1 MKTNHFISTV
11 ALSGLLLTASAVC
24 VVAQVNDAPEK
35 TITQSPTGKFLV
47 VQTKPMQFKVL
58 FNTPQNP
65 KIAVRILDSENTVL
79 YKETKAVQT
88 AYLRYFDLSPLHDGT
103 YTFEIVDGNEKYN
116 QSFDVVTQTRRIVS
130 AFN

>member
-1 MKTNHFISTV
+1 MKTSQFLLST
-11 ALSGLLLTASAVC
+11 ALCGVLLTASAIS
-24 VVAQVNDAPEK
+24 VVAQVNDASEK
-35 TITQSPTGKFLV
+35 VTTQASTAKLVV
-47 VQTKPMQFKVL
+47 VQTKPMQFRVL
-58 FNTPQNP
+58 FNTPHNA

-79 YKETKAVQT
+79 YQETKAVQT
-88 AYLRYFDLSPLHDGT
+88 TYLRYFDLSPLHDGT